1 MIHAEIVLD
10 SIGLGGSAPRL
21 TTWKLT
27 LPRFILAELNTH
39 RMFSRNYP
47 SSRAIP
53 VAKRIQM
60 VLENPVIPIEWGLD
74 KPGMQA
80 KEIAS
85 AVTARQAE
93 KIWRNAAMDAVK
105 HAEDLIK
112 LGIHKQIANRLLET
126 FVEVTGLVTSVDEGL
141 QNFFSLRAEDAADP
155 HIQKL
160 AYTMLEVY
168 NASTPQVLQR
178 GELHIPFGDRMPE
191 GLDKKQRVKIAVARA
206 ARVSYNTFDGAEDI
220 EKDFKLH
227 DRLAEQGHWSA
238 FEHIAQV
245 PLEKCPPDRG
255 IEGELGELVMKLDKA
270 HCELLDAKFHHGN
283 LPGWHQLRKG
293 YQNEFRK
300 DIRVVAK

>member
-1 MIHAEIVLD
+1 
-10 SIGLGGSAPRL
+10 
-21 TTWKLT
+21 
-27 LPRFILAELNTH
+27 
-39 RMFSRNYP
+39 
-47 SSRAIP
+47 
-53 VAKRIQM
+53 M

-85 AVTARQAE
+85 PITARQAE
-93 KIWRNAAMDAVK
+93 KIWRKAAMDAVK
-105 HAEDLIK
+105 YAEELIK
-112 LGIHKQIANRLLET
+112 LGIHKQIANRLLEP

-160 AYTMLEVY
+160 AYLMLEVY

-178 GELHIPFGDRMPE
+178 GEWHIPFGDRMPE
-191 GLDKKQRVKIAVARA
+191 GLDKKQQIQIAVARA

-227 DRLAEQGHWSA
+227 NRLAEQGHWSA
-238 FEHIAQV
+238 FEHIAMV
-245 PLEKCPPDRG
+245 PPK
-255 IEGELGELVMKLDKA
+255 IEGSSAIDTLLCEYMDKR
-270 HCELLDAKFHHGN
+270 KHGN

-293 YQNEFRK
+293 YLNEFRK
-300 DIRVVAK
+300 DTRVVAK